1 MRYSIE
7 TRDRIYVKR
16 YGLLSFTKSI
26 RKSLSNKHSQKLLN
40 STKKFTTDAIITTS
54 KRAIKKT
61 AEKTGDLIGNK
72 IEDKITSISKKQSPK
87 ALPNNETEK
96 DVETATR
103 KKRYISLEER
113 KQIFEE
119 LRLVPKNYV

>member
-1 MRYSIE
+1 MGKNLSN
-7 TRDRIYVKR
+7 R
-16 YGLLSFTKSI
+16 YGQRLLDSAKKS
-26 RKSLSNKHSQKLLN
+26 
-40 STKKFTTDAIITTS
+40 TTDAIKTAS